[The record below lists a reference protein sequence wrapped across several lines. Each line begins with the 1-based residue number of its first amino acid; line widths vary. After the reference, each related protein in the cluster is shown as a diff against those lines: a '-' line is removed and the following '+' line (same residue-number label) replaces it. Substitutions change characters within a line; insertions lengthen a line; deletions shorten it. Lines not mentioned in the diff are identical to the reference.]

1 MVSIQE
7 IEQGLRETNRS
18 ELVKEMS
25 KLSKVKHLVG
35 EEFEKKGYLSNTNI
49 VQARVQFSERMN
61 MFYCKMNYQND
72 PVFKE
77 QCWTCDSCQSAIDD
91 MAHVM
96 VCPAYQPLR
105 QEKDMNSESDIL
117 EYLVAV
123 SKIRAKLG
131 LRR

>member
-1 MVSIQE
+1 MAGDNVTITDKDGTSPGQIDGNPGSDNFWHFGEKE
-7 IEQGLRETNRS
+7 I
-18 ELVKEMS
+18 
-25 KLSKVKHLVG
+25 
-35 EEFEKKGYLSNTNI
+35 LSNTNI
-49 VQARVQFSERMN
+49 VQARIQFSERVN

-105 QEKDMNSESDIL
+105 QEKDMNLESDIL